1 MHTSTIRLDQPAWS
15 SKAIRAFVSGKT
27 FAFLIAQVL
36 IVATS
41 TALLVAQDAEP
52 IRLDPVNPHYFL
64 FQGKTIALVS
74 SGEHYGAVLNADF
87 DYRRY
92 LATLEAEGL
101 NYTRLFGGS
110 YIEVP
115 GKSFG
120 IQRNDLA
127 PQPGRFIA
135 PWMRSDTPGYAGG
148 GNKFDLD
155 KWNPE
160 YFDRLRDFLTEASRR
175 GIVVEITLFSSQ
187 YGEMHGP

>member
-1 MHTSTIRLDQPAWS
+1 MRASTVRFQQADSLLKRA
-15 SKAIRAFVSGKT
+15 KALVSGKS
-27 FAFLIAQVL
+27 IALTLALAVVVL
-36 IVATS
+36 VSAPSLADDVA
-41 TALLVAQDAEP
+41 DP

-64 FQGKTIALVS
+64 FHGKTIALVS

-87 DYRRY
+87 DYQRY
-92 LATLEAEGL
+92 LATLQAEGL

-110 YIEVP
+110 YVEVP

-127 PQPGRFIA
+127 PEPGKFIA

-148 GNKFDLD
+148 GYKFDLD

-160 YFDRLRDFLTEASRR
+160 YFERLHNFLAEAAKRR
-175 GIVVEITLFSSQ
+175 IVVEITLFSSQ
-187 YGEMHGP
+187 Y